1 MDESGFWF
9 IQEDAYQGDHA
20 SECAEKASVGAI
32 SQPLDMAS
40 TAAAEMRMPFER
52 VASFL
57 ARPDSIPRGY
67 PRLPIPPL
75 AERGP
80 GMMYELNQE
89 QYKKIMS
96 EVASAGR
103 LDKDDLAAVGR
114 LVDYWRER
122 NPPDG
127 GDKGFSA
134 RRLLCHRPPRQRR
147 RLRLWRWRRAHRHE
161 GVPVRV

>member
-20 SECAEKASVGAI
+20 PECAEKASLGAI

-96 EVASAGR
+96 EVASAGAAWTR
-103 LDKDDLAAVGR
+103 TTWRQWGSWWTTGGSATLPMAAIRASLLAGCFVIG
-114 LVDYWRER
+114 LLGS
-122 NPPDG
+122 G
-127 GDKGFSA
+127 GG
-134 RRLLCHRPPRQRR
+134 C
-147 RLRLWRWRRAHRHE
+147 
-161 GVPVRV
+161 G